1 MSWTAPPRG
10 SPSRGRTPREYLPA
24 PGRCSGLQV
33 LAALDGKA
41 AGNALT
47 VRVFIID
54 NRALETPSQL
64 FGSTM
69 SRFVIGMITLALAV
83 ACQKPSTSEAKTAD
97 PGAPVARWNG
107 GTITAAELDAQMYEQ
122 RKQALDQL
130 LVRKLVEQKAKA
142 ESTTPEVLWKR
153 EVTDKLKKPS
163 DVEVTLKPP
172 RVEVAAE
179 GPSKGASSA
188 PITIVEFSDFQC
200 PYCSRAEET
209 VTKVLKAYDG
219 KVRVVYRDYPLPF
232 HPQAEKAAEAA
243 HCAGDQGKYWE
254 MHSKLF
260 ANQKALEPPAL
271 KGYAKDLKLDQ
282 GKFDKCLDSG
292 DKAKVVETNKKA
304 GEKVGVTGTP
314 AFFVNGYQLSGAQ
327 PFEKFKSIID
337 QELARK

>member
-1 MSWTAPPRG
+1 
-10 SPSRGRTPREYLPA
+10 
-24 PGRCSGLQV
+24 
-33 LAALDGKA
+33 
-41 AGNALT
+41 
-47 VRVFIID
+47 
-54 NRALETPSQL
+54 
-64 FGSTM
+64 M

-83 ACQKPSTSEAKTAD
+83 ACQKPSTSEAKTAAAD

-107 GTITAAELDAQMYEQ
+107 GTITAGELDAQMYEQ

-142 ESTTPEVLWKR
+142 ENTTPEVLWKR

-163 DVEVTLKPP
+163 DAEMKQFYDEQSAKQPLPPFEQIKEQIAQYMERPAVQAATQAFVEKLKKELNVEVTLKPP

-232 HPQAEKAAEAA
+232 HAQAEKAAEAA

-254 MHSKLF
+254 MHEKLF
-260 ANQKALEPPAL
+260 ANQKALEPAAL
-271 KGYAKDLKLDQ
+271 KGYAKDLSLDQ

-327 PFEKFKSIID
+327 PFEEFKSIID